1 MKDKK
6 RMNDKKMMDS
16 GMMGNKTGSGDRDV
30 QILNYAL
37 KLEYLEADFYNR
49 VVVAQT
55 ARPYLRGRAADVALI
70 LQRDENAHVA
80 AVSDMIRKLGGTPI
94 EKPTF
99 QFPDEAF
106 RINDVF
112 LSFSADLEK
121 TGVTAYLGQA
131 KRVKRDDVLAFA
143 ASIYG
148 NEARHVGLIRY
159 IWGPRFAPEPIEEP
173 KTMRQVLAK
182 IAPLIASDP
191 NPPMMKM

>member
-1 MKDKK
+1 MK
-6 RMNDKKMMDS
+6 DKKMMD
-16 GMMGNKTGSGDRDV
+16 GDKMMMGNKMGNGDRDV

-49 VVVAQT
+49 VIAAHM
-55 ARPYLRGRAADVALI
+55 ARPYLRGRTADIAMI
-70 LQRDENAHVA
+70 LQRDENTHVT
-80 AVSDMIRKLGGTPI
+80 AVTDMIRKLGGTPI

-112 LSFSADLEK
+112 LSFSADLEL
-121 TGVTAYLGQA
+121 TGVTAYLGQT
-131 KRVKRDDVLAFA
+131 KRVKRDNVLAFA

-159 IWGPRFAPEPIEEP
+159 LWGPQFSPEPIEEP

-191 NPPMMKM
+191 NPAMMSM

>member
-6 RMNDKKMMDS
+6 MMNDGQMMMS
-16 GMMGNKTGSGDRDV
+16 NKMGNGDSDV

-49 VVVAQT
+49 VVAAHA
-55 ARPYLRGRAADVALI
+55 ARPYLRGRTADIAMI
-70 LQRDENAHVA
+70 LQRDENTHVA

-112 LSFSADLEK
+112 LSFSADLEL
-121 TGVTAYLGQA
+121 TGVTAYLGQG
-131 KRVKRDDVLAFA
+131 KRVKRDNVLAFA

-159 IWGPRFAPEPIEEP
+159 IWGPRFAPEAIEEP
-173 KTMRQVLAK
+173 KTMREVLTK
-182 IAPLIASDP
+182 IAPLVASDP
-191 NPPMMKM
+191 NPSMMKMNM